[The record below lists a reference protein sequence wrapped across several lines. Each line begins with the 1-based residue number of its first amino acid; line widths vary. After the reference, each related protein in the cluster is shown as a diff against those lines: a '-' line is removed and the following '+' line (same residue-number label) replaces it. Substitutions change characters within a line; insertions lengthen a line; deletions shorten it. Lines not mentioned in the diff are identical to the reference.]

1 MAHYLRDLR
10 KKAIAFFPLPCRKRI
25 VSFTIANAVARLTGS
40 RFNLFLTQNG
50 QMSNVQQL
58 QRINQVLEQFWL
70 KGSWP
75 GLHTEATVTSSG
87 GVITLDASYLR
98 LDGLAASKDFTAP
111 DTGCWSKVDI
121 KAMQYRWQP
130 GGPGYFDPTDVC
142 GVIAYDLGDVGGVR
156 KYQLTGETATLDT
169 YKYRGFARKRYVWA
183 TADSTVVTPDCYPA
197 LEMGVRA
204 YNAEDEQ
211 ADNVDALWAKAFQAL
226 DDSMGQMNQGNDFGT
241 LQTDPAISM
250 GMVPNL
256 V

>member
-1 MAHYLRDLR
+1 
-10 KKAIAFFPLPCRKRI
+10 
-25 VSFTIANAVARLTGS
+25 VSFTIATAITRLTGS
-40 RFNLFLTQNG
+40 KFNLFLSQNG
-50 QMSNVQQL
+50 QFSNVQQL

-87 GVITLDASYLR
+87 GVITLGASYLR

-111 DTGCWSKVDI
+111 DTGCWTNIDI
-121 KAMQYRWQP
+121 KPMQYRWQP

-226 DDSMGQMNQGNDFGT
+226 DDSMGQFNQGNEYGV
-241 LQTDPAISM
+241 LQIDPGLSM
-250 GMVPNL
+250 SAVSNL